1 MDGLVSVLEVLA
13 VVPARGGSQS
23 IPRKNIKPF
32 AGHPLLAY
40 SIAAGLQGE
49 RVTRVIVSTDDAEI
63 AEISRDYGAE
73 VPFLRPAELAKD
85 DTTDLPVFQHTLDWL
100 SSEEG
105 YHPEIVV
112 QLRPTSPV
120 RPRDCVDRA
129 VEALLDRPEA
139 DSVRGVV
146 PSGQNPYKMWVI
158 SDAGSMSPLLRDG
171 PAEVYNQPRQG
182 LPATYWQTGH
192 IDAIRASTLVKKKS
206 MSGDVILPLLIDAG
220 YAVDIDTEN
229 DWHLGQRLV
238 EENSLDMVR
247 PGKTPRPFPETVKLM
262 VLDFDGVLTDDR
274 VWVNERGEES
284 VAAHRGD
291 GYGLGLA
298 KELGLEVLVLSREEN
313 PVVAARC
320 KKLGISAVQGIDDK
334 ASKLSELLTERE
346 LDSEDV
352 IYVGNDVNDLPCF
365 PLVGFAVAVADAHP
379 QVLAAADMRL
389 TRAGGHGAV
398 RELCDMLLMQ
408 MGEVERNG

>member
-1 MDGLVSVLEVLA
+1 MSDLEVLA
-13 VVPARGGSQS
+13 VVPARAGSQS

-32 AGHPLLAY
+32 AGHALLAY
-40 SIAAGLQGE
+40 SVAAGLQSKL
-49 RVTRVIVSTDDAEI
+49 VTRVIVSTDDVEI
-63 AEISRDYGAE
+63 AEIAREYGAE
-73 VPFLRPAELAKD
+73 APFMRPAELAMD
-85 DTTDLPVFQHTLDWL
+85 DTTDLPVFQHALNWL

-105 YHPEIVV
+105 YNPALVV

-120 RPRDCVDRA
+120 RPPDCVDRA
-129 VEALLDRPEA
+129 LELLIADHRA

-158 SDAGSMSPLLRDG
+158 SDAGPMNPLLKDG
-171 PAEVYNQPRQG
+171 PAEAYNQPRQG
-182 LPATYWQTGH
+182 LPATFWQTGH
-192 IDAIRASTLVKKKS
+192 IDAIRTNTLLEKGS
-206 MSGDVILPLLIDAG
+206 MSGDVILPFILDAR

-229 DWHLGQRLV
+229 DWRRAERLL
-238 EENSLDMVR
+238 EENSLDIVR
-247 PGKTPRPFPETVKLM
+247 PRKAPRPFPETVKLM

-291 GYGLGLA
+291 GYGLGLV
-298 KELGLEVLVLSREEN
+298 KELGLEVLVLSREAN

-320 KKLGISAVQGIDDK
+320 KKLGILAVQGIEDK
-334 ASKLSELLTERE
+334 ASKLGELLAERE
-346 LDSEDV
+346 LNSEDV

-365 PLVGFAVAVADAHP
+365 PLVGQAVAVADAHP

-398 RELCDMLLMQ
+398 RELCDMLLKQ
-408 MGEVERNG
+408 MGEKERNG

>member
-1 MDGLVSVLEVLA
+1 MSDLEVLA

-40 SIAAGLQGE
+40 SVAAGLQSKF
-49 RVTRVIVSTDDAEI
+49 VTRVIVSTDDVEI
-63 AEISRDYGAE
+63 AQIAREYGAE
-73 VPFLRPAELAKD
+73 VPFMRPAELARD
-85 DTTDLPVFQHTLDWL
+85 ETTDLPVFQHALNWL

-112 QLRPTSPV
+112 QLRPTSPI

-129 VEALLDRPEA
+129 VEALLDRSEA
-139 DSVRGVV
+139 DSVRGVA

-158 SDAGSMSPLLRDG
+158 PDDGSMVPLLEDG
-171 PAEVYNQPRQG
+171 PAEAYNQPRQS

-192 IDAIRASTLVKKKS
+192 IDAIRTSTVVEKRS
-206 MSGDVILPLLIDAG
+206 MSGDVILPIMIDSR

-229 DWHLGQRLV
+229 DWRRAERLV
-238 EENSLDMVR
+238 EEISLDIVR

-284 VAAHRGD
+284 IAAHRGD
-291 GYGLGLA
+291 GYGIALV
-298 KELGLEVLVLSREEN
+298 KERGLEVLVLSREEN

-320 KKLGISAVQGIDDK
+320 KKLGIAAVQGIEDK
-334 ASKLSELLTERE
+334 ASKLTELLSERG
-346 LDSEDV
+346 LDSKDV

-365 PLVGFAVAVADAHP
+365 PMVGHAVAVADAHP

-398 RELCDMLLMQ
+398 RELCDMLLKQ

>member
-1 MDGLVSVLEVLA
+1 MSDLEVLA
-13 VVPARGGSQS
+13 VVPARGGSRS

-32 AGHPLLAY
+32 AGHALLAY
-40 SIAAGLQGE
+40 SVAAGLQSKL
-49 RVTRVIVSTDDAEI
+49 VTRVIISTDDDEI
-63 AEISRDYGAE
+63 AEVAREYGAE
-73 VPFLRPAELAKD
+73 VPFMRPAELAKD
-85 DTTDLPVFQHTLDWL
+85 ETTDLPVFQHALNWL

-105 YHPEIVV
+105 YNPALVV
-112 QLRPTSPV
+112 QLRPTSPF
-120 RPRDCVDRA
+120 RPPDCVDRA
-129 VEALLDRPEA
+129 LELLITEPQA

-158 SDAGSMSPLLRDG
+158 SDAGPMSPLLGDG
-171 PAEVYNQPRQG
+171 PAEAYNQPRQG

-192 IDAIRASTLVKKKS
+192 IDAIRAGTVIAKGS
-206 MSGDVILPLLIDAG
+206 MSGDVILPLMIDAR

-229 DWHLGQRLV
+229 DWRRAERLL
-238 EENSLDMVR
+238 EEDSLDMVR
-247 PGKTPRPFPETVKLM
+247 PGKKPRPLPEALKLM

-274 VWVNERGEES
+274 VWVNERGEEI

-291 GYGLGLA
+291 GYGLGLV
-298 KELGLEVLVLSREEN
+298 KERGLEVIVLSREEN

-320 KKLGISAVQGIDDK
+320 QKLGITAVQGIEDK
-334 ASKLSELLTERE
+334 ANKLSELLDERG
-346 LDSEDV
+346 LNSEDV

-365 PLVGFAVAVADAHP
+365 PLVGLAVAVADAHP

-398 RELCDMLLMQ
+398 RELCDTLLKQ
-408 MGEVERNG
+408 FGEKGRNG